1 MKPSIASTQ
10 NPISA
15 RFRLVSLNRV
25 FSFFS
30 LTAKVIGSYI
40 SRKRCETKNRLSSGN
55 LNQVLRGQPQ
65 A

>member
-10 NPISA
+10 NPIYA

-30 LTAKVIGSYI
+30 LTAKLIASYI
-40 SRKRCETKNRLSSGN
+40 SRKHFETKNRLSSVN
-55 LNQVLRGQPQ
+55 LG